1 MKLVSVIVAVY
12 NVEQYIEKCLISI
25 KNQTYT
31 DIEVILIDDGSKDT
45 SGKICEEIAASDNRF
60 RVIHKEN
67 EGLGFARNT
76 GLEYVSGDY
85 VVFIDG
91 DDFLEP
97 NMIETLVK
105 YQSETHSDMI
115 ICGFKRYIDA
125 NQIKDISK
133 IKEPVSFEGEKEI
146 MEKILCPIIGN
157 DASKNSND
165 GREMCVW
172 TNLYSMDVIKRY
184 NLRFVSEKVYLSED
198 FFFNIPYIKH
208 SKKITM
214 IPECLYN
221 YRYNPASLSN
231 SYRPNRFTLL
241 ENFMERA
248 RTMLDDEGISQY
260 SSKRLQRLY
269 FLKFR
274 KTLLQI
280 SAANISKAEKKD
292 KVTLAVSAKQ
302 CIDALEGYPI
312 DDVKLNDAIMLKMIK
327 AKKVSRLM
335 AYMTLQRYMLN
346 IRDLINKVRNN
357 N

>member
-1 MKLVSVIVAVY
+1 MELVSIIVAVY
-12 NVEQYIEKCLISI
+12 NVEQYIEKCLVSI
-25 KNQTYT
+25 KKQTYR
-31 DIEVILIDDGSKDT
+31 DIEVIVVDDGAKDR
-45 SGKICEEIAASDNRF
+45 SGEICDKIASTDSRF
-60 RVIHKEN
+60 RVVHKEN

-76 GLEYVSGDY
+76 GLEYVSGNY

-97 NMIETLVK
+97 NMIETLMK
-105 YQSETHSDMI
+105 YQKDTNSDMI
-115 ICGFKRYIDA
+115 ICGFKRYIDD

-133 IKEPVSFEGEKEI
+133 ISEPISFEGDEEI
-146 MEKILCPIIGN
+146 MKKILCPIIGN
-157 DASKNSND
+157 DAPKECND

-172 TNLYSMDVIKRY
+172 TNLYSMKLIKQY
-184 NLRFVSEKVYLSED
+184 DLKFVSERVYLSED

-231 SYRPNRFTLL
+231 AYRPNRFELL

-248 RTMLDDEGISQY
+248 RQLLDEEGISEY

-274 KTLLQI
+274 RTLLQI
-280 SAANISKAEKKD
+280 SAANISKKEKKE
-292 KVTLAVSAKQ
+292 KVSNAVISKQ
-302 CIDALEGYPI
+302 CLDALEGYPVAK
-312 DDVKLNDAIMLKMIK
+312 VKTSDAIMIK
-327 AKKVSRLM
+327 LIAGRKIVSLM
-335 AYMTLQRYMLN
+335 KYMDLQRFLLTVRGI
-346 IRDLINKVRNN
+346 IRKVKND
-357 N
+357 